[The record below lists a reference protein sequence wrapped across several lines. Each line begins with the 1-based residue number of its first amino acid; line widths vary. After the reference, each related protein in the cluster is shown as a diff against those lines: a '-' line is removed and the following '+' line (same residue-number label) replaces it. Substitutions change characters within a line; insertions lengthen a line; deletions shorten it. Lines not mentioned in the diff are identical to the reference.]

1 MKIMHY
7 EYFSLSLFSYQPR
20 RVYRGGE
27 ITWYEQNFTKF
38 ELKKPGISSNT
49 SNFCSSPSRFQNFFI
64 KCPTQYAVKKTAF
77 KNLLSAKEI
86 KGVYK

>member
-27 ITWYEQNFTKF
+27 IIWYEQNFTKF
-38 ELKKPGISSNT
+38 ELKKPGMSLNT